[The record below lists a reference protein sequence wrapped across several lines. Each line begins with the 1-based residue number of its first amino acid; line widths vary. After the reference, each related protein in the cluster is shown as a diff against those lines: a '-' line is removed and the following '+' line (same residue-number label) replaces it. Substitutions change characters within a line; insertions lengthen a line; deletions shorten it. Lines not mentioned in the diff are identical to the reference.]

1 MKVNE
6 VRGKEDSEL
15 VFDLSQLEKELHD
28 MKFRSL
34 VDGIQNPAR
43 IRQIRREIARVKTVL
58 NERKMG
64 IRGQES
70 R

>member
-43 IRQIRREIARVKTVL
+43 IRQIRREIARIKTVL